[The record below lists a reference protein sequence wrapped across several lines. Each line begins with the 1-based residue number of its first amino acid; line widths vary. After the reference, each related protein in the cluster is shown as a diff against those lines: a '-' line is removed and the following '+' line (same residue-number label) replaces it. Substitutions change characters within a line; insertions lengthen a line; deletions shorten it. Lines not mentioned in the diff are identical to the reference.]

1 MKIRLFISLLLP
13 IVTLLSCAK
22 DEPAPQVLKTSE
34 RNLHFSGNGGAWMLT
49 INTNTAWQ
57 IEGTTD
63 WCSVDKTDGYNTTNL
78 IISVDANNTGVTRF
92 TNLQIS
98 SERNIV
104 NVSIEQDT
112 VSGSF
117 HYELP
122 VVFHIIYSDNKDS
135 LQNVKTEV
143 INGIIE
149 KCNYLFQN
157 PNGSVDMNLHLIAAT
172 HDPNGNKLPE
182 PGIDRVQRTNSAY
195 KSSES
200 FLKETNTVDG
210 DLLWDPNQYVNV
222 FVFTF
227 VESNVSGRTTLPH
240 TPRQNSLPGLLA
252 NNTFYTRTP
261 DFPWGITLNNTYIYE
276 PDNYQTMAHELG
288 HYLGLLHVFISKDN
302 NTDYCNDT
310 YAYDRT
316 EYETYLKNNPELTIQ
331 EKYQRQSIDGIT
343 FTSHNIMDYYYSY
356 FNQFTADQFLRV
368 RHVLEHSP
376 LIPGPKDITV
386 TRSLT
391 EETEAPVA
399 ISIE

>member
-78 IISVDANNTGVTRF
+78 IISVDANNTGVARF

-157 PNGSVDMNLHLIAAT
+157 PNGSVVR
-172 HDPNGNKLPE
+172 PE
-182 PGIDRVQRTNSAY
+182 TLDSTKV
-195 KSSES
+195 
-200 FLKETNTVDG
+200 NTK
-210 DLLWDPNQYVNV
+210 
-222 FVFTF
+222 
-227 VESNVSGRTTLPH
+227 TL
-240 TPRQNSLPGLLA
+240 
-252 NNTFYTRTP
+252 
-261 DFPWGITLNNTYIYE
+261 TY
-276 PDNYQTMAHELG
+276 
-288 HYLGLLHVFISKDN
+288 
-302 NTDYCNDT
+302 
-310 YAYDRT
+310 
-316 EYETYLKNNPELTIQ
+316 
-331 EKYQRQSIDGIT
+331 
-343 FTSHNIMDYYYSY
+343 
-356 FNQFTADQFLRV
+356 
-368 RHVLEHSP
+368 
-376 LIPGPKDITV
+376 
-386 TRSLT
+386 
-391 EETEAPVA
+391 
-399 ISIE
+399 